1 MTLLFHSN
9 GYDNAAGLDLTVT
22 LVPLDYTVTV
32 TNVAG
37 GSLADVPETAST
49 GDLVTLTAVPTNS
62 NYMLVK
68 FVVKDAAGNEVPV
81 IRNTLTEGKFKMP
94 ASNVTITPVFADTR
108 STDIT
113 AADGFHL
120 DMTRNGKVAFNL
132 PATVK
137 SFKLYDHGGKTDAYD
152 DNSNDTLVFTAPVG
166 YYFKV
171 SGSIISEKDN
181 DRLYLYD
188 GFNTSATSL
197 LKCGSNPDGCSST
210 TSGAAI
216 IFNPRQTTS
225 NSLTIYFHS
234 NELNN
239 YDGLNLTVTLVPV
252 NYTVTVATVA
262 GGSLAEG
269 IPATAN
275 VGNEITL
282 TAVPT
287 NSNYMLVKFVVK
299 DATGNEVPVIRNTLT
314 EGKFK
319 MPASNVTITPVFA
332 DTRSTVITAADGLH
346 LDMLSNKTINVNIP
360 DGVKSFNLYDNG
372 GKNGL
377 YENDSYD
384 YLTLT
389 APEGAYLVVTG
400 SVTLERA
407 YIVSH
412 SFTGYTG
419 SWKCDSLNIFDGSDK
434 SAPKLFGGT
443 SMTNGSAY
451 SIPTITSSG
460 RSLTFRFSSDE
471 SNAYAGL
478 DLLVSVV
485 PIGGYMVAIEQIS
498 GGTLSSDK
506 ASAIDG
512 DVVTLTATPDEGYM
526 LNGFVIKDASGNDV
540 PFRGGDFVDKQ
551 GSFTMPASNV
561 TVTPVFTNKPIDLF
575 VTIPATGTKTVV
587 LPDGMN
593 TFWVYD
599 DGSSTGILSH
609 SYNANGSLVLIAPE
623 NSRIYARIRKFGFNS
638 PAALEVF
645 DGASTEATSFGVSEA
660 GQRDTSTG
668 NTMTFNITT
677 SETATGWAGIAV
689 ELLATRNI
697 NVVSADGGTATSDKT
712 TADWQETVT
721 VTANPDDGLL
731 FKGVKV
737 TNKFGDVLGVRGYQ
751 TGVNEIWTNN
761 NVANFPKEVSFRM
774 PNSDINIE
782 PKFGE
787 ELEASDSL
795 FLKMP
800 ETGSETVTIPSRVAS
815 FNVYDNGGRDGM
827 FSTNADG
834 NLVLTAPEGYRFQV
848 SGSINADSKNI
859 ANLCVYEG
867 GAVSDDKALVCGTNS
882 VAAVE
887 GYGYEVFVGEIG
899 TTVSEGNTITLRFW
913 TTSSWKTGD
922 GIELVVKVLKPH
934 YGAVT
939 IVRNDD
945 GTSKAVLDG
954 DYNGSEAIKIAS
966 PIAVDEID
974 FQRAFS
980 ARTPS
985 TAILPFTLPEGSTTN
1000 AEFYQLTE
1008 VKQVNRSWKARFDY
1022 IGDGVLPQ
1030 ANTPY
1035 ALILPAGQTKLEFNL
1050 NNKQAMVQTSN
1061 IDTVKVSN
1069 DDWLFVGVYSYKVWE
1084 PGDEELGLAY
1094 AFSGKDNSNEGKFGK
1109 IKIADNATKLSDYP
1123 YANPLR
1129 AYLRKKDAG
1138 VVLKARGRAVASP
1151 VASFG
1156 LENLPET
1163 IDAEFVRETANGE
1176 KTTFVGRMNTRTGE
1190 FKMLRDYD
1198 LKGRRV
1204 NGTNKAR
1211 GAYYGKK
1218 VIKK

>member
-1 MTLLFHSN
+1 M
-9 GYDNAAGLDLTVT
+9 ATV
-22 LVPLDYTVTV
+22 D
-32 TNVAG
+32 G
-37 GSLADVPETAST
+37 GSLADGIPATANVS
-49 GDLVTLTAVPTNS
+49 DEITLTATPTND
-62 NYMLVK
+62 NYMLVS
-68 FVVKDAAGNEVPV
+68 FGVKDAAGNEVPV

-113 AADGFHL
+113 ATDGFHL

-443 SMTNGSAY
+443 
-451 SIPTITSSG
+451 IKCLC
-460 RSLTFRFSSDE
+460 RSR
-471 SNAYAGL
+471 
-478 DLLVSVV
+478 
-485 PIGGYMVAIEQIS
+485 
-498 GGTLSSDK
+498 
-506 ASAIDG
+506 
-512 DVVTLTATPDEGYM
+512 
-526 LNGFVIKDASGNDV
+526 
-540 PFRGGDFVDKQ
+540 
-551 GSFTMPASNV
+551 
-561 TVTPVFTNKPIDLF
+561 
-575 VTIPATGTKTVV
+575 
-587 LPDGMN
+587 
-593 TFWVYD
+593 
-599 DGSSTGILSH
+599 
-609 SYNANGSLVLIAPE
+609 
-623 NSRIYARIRKFGFNS
+623 
-638 PAALEVF
+638 
-645 DGASTEATSFGVSEA
+645 
-660 GQRDTSTG
+660 
-668 NTMTFNITT
+668 
-677 SETATGWAGIAV
+677 
-689 ELLATRNI
+689 
-697 NVVSADGGTATSDKT
+697 
-712 TADWQETVT
+712 
-721 VTANPDDGLL
+721 
-731 FKGVKV
+731 
-737 TNKFGDVLGVRGYQ
+737 
-751 TGVNEIWTNN
+751 
-761 NVANFPKEVSFRM
+761 
-774 PNSDINIE
+774 
-782 PKFGE
+782 
-787 ELEASDSL
+787 
-795 FLKMP
+795 
-800 ETGSETVTIPSRVAS
+800 
-815 FNVYDNGGRDGM
+815 
-827 FSTNADG
+827 
-834 NLVLTAPEGYRFQV
+834 
-848 SGSINADSKNI
+848 
-859 ANLCVYEG
+859 
-867 GAVSDDKALVCGTNS
+867 
-882 VAAVE
+882 
-887 GYGYEVFVGEIG
+887 
-899 TTVSEGNTITLRFW
+899 
-913 TTSSWKTGD
+913 
-922 GIELVVKVLKPH
+922 
-934 YGAVT
+934 
-939 IVRNDD
+939 
-945 GTSKAVLDG
+945 LDG
-954 DYNGSEAIKIAS
+954 DCC
-966 PIAVDEID
+966 
-974 FQRAFS
+974 
-980 ARTPS
+980 
-985 TAILPFTLPEGSTTN
+985 
-1000 AEFYQLTE
+1000 AEQLHC
-1008 VKQVNRSWKARFDY
+1008 
-1022 IGDGVLPQ
+1022 GD
-1030 ANTPY
+1030 
-1035 ALILPAGQTKLEFNL
+1035 
-1050 NNKQAMVQTSN
+1050 
-1061 IDTVKVSN
+1061 
-1069 DDWLFVGVYSYKVWE
+1069 
-1084 PGDEELGLAY
+1084 
-1094 AFSGKDNSNEGKFGK
+1094 
-1109 IKIADNATKLSDYP
+1109 
-1123 YANPLR
+1123 
-1129 AYLRKKDAG
+1129 
-1138 VVLKARGRAVASP
+1138 
-1151 VASFG
+1151 
-1156 LENLPET
+1156 
-1163 IDAEFVRETANGE
+1163 
-1176 KTTFVGRMNTRTGE
+1176 
-1190 FKMLRDYD
+1190 
-1198 LKGRRV
+1198 
-1204 NGTNKAR
+1204 
-1211 GAYYGKK
+1211 
-1218 VIKK
+1218 